1 MVEYSFDR
9 DDFRP
14 RDDSQRER
22 FREEAMQDSSRQEQA
37 FLEAFERDARQQ
49 MELEAMQEVVN
60 NPNITITPS
69 MVAAINDPSIEM
81 MANGTMNRR
90 QSSDRGQFSRDRILP
105 RGARPTKRTRK
116 KTKMDTKMSRA
127 LKQANKQLRKK
138 NGMLRK
144 GKTMKDVMRL
154 AHRIAKKLR

>member
-14 RDDSQRER
+14 RDDSQRDR
-22 FREEAMQDSSRQEQA
+22 LREEAMRDASRQERA
-37 FLEAFERDARQQ
+37 FLEAYEDQARRDNER
-49 MELEAMQEVVN
+49 EAIREVVN
-60 NPNITITPS
+60 NPNVTVTSS
-69 MVAAINDPSIEM
+69 MIDAINDPDVM
-81 MANGTMNRR
+81 MMPNGSMMRR
-90 QSSDRGQFSRDRILP
+90 SSGDRGQFSRDRILP
-105 RGARPTKRTRK
+105 RGTRPTKRTRK

-127 LKQANKQLRKK
+127 LKQANLQLRKK

-154 AHRIAKKLR
+154 AHRIAKKLK